1 MSWSCYFL
9 CTDRISKRPD
19 DKIWW
24 CSRTKGLFAQDFP
37 SVTVAWHVVLSS
49 RSHSTIL
56 SQTMTRQ
63 SLGNFKRTLDN
74 FGCFKWLWNSGIV
87 KNTNQLQ
94 LWIFFKEIY
103 RRILILSRFSS
114 GAPNENVFE
123 NHSIVERS
131 LVFKR

>member
-63 SLGNFKRTLDN
+63 SLRNFKRTLDN

-94 LWIFFKEIY
+94 LWIFLRKSIDEFWFY
-103 RRILILSRFSS
+103 RGFRQGHPTRMYLKTIALL
-114 GAPNENVFE
+114 NV
-123 NHSIVERS
+123 V
-131 LVFKR
+131 